1 MSLRVVLCGSRYF
14 GASMLDRLLK
24 EPGVD
29 LTGVIVPAVDDRL
42 ATQAQAAGLLVRV
55 QDNPKLVPGSDMPGA
70 CDLIVA
76 AHTHARIGDDALALA
91 RLGGIG
97 YHPSLLPRHRGIAA
111 VEWTILAGDPIA
123 GGSVYHLA
131 DGWDAGPVAAQDWC
145 FVARDDTARTLW
157 ERELAPMGLR
167 LLIDVVRHA
176 RDHGSL
182 PSKVQD
188 PRFATR
194 APRVR
199 WSATLDAQAPQARRS
214 LVVSVMGPDRP
225 GIVSLLADRAQR
237 LGASWKHSYMANLA
251 GEFAGIVE
259 LDVAP
264 EGLDALA
271 QTLQSLESSGLRVA
285 VARGPGHASLATRP
299 ASIELSGED
308 RVGLLHELTSALA
321 ERGVGIDQLSTDIE
335 PGPGEGSRR
344 FRVRARLQVPES
356 VPLESLH
363 QALDALASRLKVDID
378 LG

>member
-14 GASMLDRLLK
+14 GASMFDALRK
-24 EPGVD
+24 EAGVEIV
-29 LTGVIVPAVDDRL
+29 GVITPAADDRL
-42 ATQAQAAGLLVRV
+42 TTNARSAGLPVHV
-55 QDNPKLVPGSDMPGA
+55 QADPKMVPGSAMQGP

-76 AHTHARIGDDALALA
+76 AHTHARISDEALALSK
-91 RLGGIG
+91 LGGVG

-145 FVARDDTARTLW
+145 FVGRDDTARTLW

-167 LLIDVVRHA
+167 LLLEVVQHA
-176 RDHGSL
+176 RDKGVL
-182 PSKVQD
+182 PSKTQNAAY
-188 PRFATR
+188 ATR

-199 WSATLDAQAPQARRS
+199 WSATLDTQAPGSRQS

-225 GIVSLLADRAQR
+225 GIVSQVADRAQR
-237 LGASWKHSYMANLA
+237 FGANWKHSHMANLA

-264 EGLDALA
+264 EGCDALA
-271 QTLQSLESSGLRVA
+271 QALQGLESSGLKISVA
-285 VARGPGHASLATRP
+285 TGPGQASLATRA

-308 RVGLLHELTSALA
+308 RVGLLHALTSALS
-321 ERGVGIDQLSTDIE
+321 ERNIGIDQLRTDIE
-335 PGPGEGSRR
+335 PGAGGGQHL
-344 FRVRARLQVPES
+344 FRVRARLQVP
-356 VPLESLH
+356 VSLPMADLN
-363 QALDALASRLKVDID
+363 QALDALATRLKVDIE